1 MTSTRC
7 ITPDPGA
14 GLYAAEWPYFKE
26 YPHFVKRENVLCV
39 ALGILSHMFV
49 LEPGALAG
57 CCGGF
62 SFWFSLFAGRGAAKG
77 IRIVMP
83 CDATDPG
90 NRGADLSDPRPGS
103 RQV

>member
-1 MTSTRC
+1 MTSMLC

-14 GLYAAEWPYFKE
+14 GLYAAEWPYFQE
-26 YPHFVKRENVLCV
+26 YPHVVKRGNVLCV

-57 CCGGF
+57 GCGGF
-62 SFWFSLFAGRGAAKG
+62 GFWLFLFAGIGGAEG
-77 IRIVMP
+77 ISIVMP

-90 NRGADLSDPRPGS
+90 NRGADLSDSRPGS

>member
-1 MTSTRC
+1 
-7 ITPDPGA
+7 
-14 GLYAAEWPYFKE
+14 
-26 YPHFVKRENVLCV
+26 
-39 ALGILSHMFV
+39 MFV

-62 SFWFSLFAGRGAAKG
+62 GFWLFLFAGWGGAEG
-77 IRIVMP
+77 ISIVMP
-83 CDATDPG
+83 CDAMDPG